1 LSYNV
6 RGDCMGRRVYIKVLE
21 GNGGKECILFSKAIA
36 LRVKYPM
43 KTPRRLIIVLRTPK
57 TRVMIVSEE
66 AIIIVS

>member
-1 LSYNV
+1 V
-6 RGDCMGRRVYIKVLE
+6 RGDGMGRRVCIKVLE
-21 GNGGKECILFSKAIA
+21 GNADKECILFSKAIA

-66 AIIIVS
+66 AVIIVS